1 MPARRRGAG
10 PRDRRRRARRG
21 RGDGPAV
28 RGPPAASPRRWRL
41 RAGRGRRAARAPAA
55 ALHPGRRRD
64 RRLRRHPARRRA
76 ADRRGAGRLLA
87 GRARRRGLAGDLDRT
102 AYGGGAVSD
111 LREALDWAAR
121 SPLLLLLVTLGGYQL
136 GCWVRDRTGGH
147 ALAQPV
153 VVAVGLVGLTITVL
167 DVSYTDYLADVDL
180 ITFWLGPATVAL
192 AVPLH
197 RQSHRLR
204 GFVAPLVVTVLAGAV
219 VSVTT
224 VVVLV
229 RVLGG
234 SEVLARTMAPK
245 AATTPVSIA
254 LSESLGG
261 LPA

>member
-1 MPARRRGAG
+1 M
-10 PRDRRRRARRG
+10 
-21 RGDGPAV
+21 
-28 RGPPAASPRRWRL
+28 
-41 RAGRGRRAARAPAA
+41 
-55 ALHPGRRRD
+55 
-64 RRLRRHPARRRA
+64 
-76 ADRRGAGRLLA
+76 
-87 GRARRRGLAGDLDRT
+87 
-102 AYGGGAVSD
+102 SD

-261 LPA
+261 LPALTAPLTIAVGILGAVAGPAALTLLRIRDRRARGLAMGCVSHGIGTSRSLHLDAAEGAFAGLAMGLTALATSLVAPVLVHLLL